1 MQLLGCQNR
10 TKTSLKKRMTQ
21 SHKSSLFY
29 KIVQKPHR
37 LSESGQSRATAV
49 IHSSH
54 LMKQRGNERI
64 TRPREQGDME
74 IADLEK
80 ERENKRE
87 R

>member
-1 MQLLGCQNR
+1 
-10 TKTSLKKRMTQ
+10 MTQ
-21 SHKSSLFY
+21 SHKSSLFD
-29 KIVQKPHR
+29 KIVQKLNR
-37 LSESGQSRATAV
+37 LSESGQSKATAV

-54 LMKQRGNERI
+54 RMEQRGNERV

-80 ERENKRE
+80 EREKKRE